1 MTQKTQQRFLGKT
14 AVITGAGSGIGEATA
29 TLFAQEGAKVIACDI
44 SQGRLDALSRTLEAY
59 DIKTC
64 AGDVCNGKVIEE
76 IVKMAQERI
85 DVLANI
91 AGIMDRFLSV
101 GEIDD
106 STWDKVIAVNLT
118 AVMKLTRAALPIM
131 LEAGHG
137 SIVNVSSEA
146 GLRGSVAGAAY
157 TASKWAING
166 LTKNTAFFYGDKG
179 IRVNAVA
186 PGAVKTSIEAPM
198 ESNLSINRIEPLM
211 KALMPPTA
219 EAIEI
224 AQAIAWLSS
233 DEAKNINGVIL
244 PSDGGWGAV

>member
-1 MTQKTQQRFLGKT
+1 MSTRHGGKG
-14 AVITGAGSGIGEATA
+14 GA
-29 TLFAQEGAKVIACDI
+29 
-44 SQGRLDALSRTLEAY
+44 
-59 DIKTC
+59 
-64 AGDVCNGKVIEE
+64 
-76 IVKMAQERI
+76 
-85 DVLANI
+85 
-91 AGIMDRFLSV
+91 
-101 GEIDD
+101 
-106 STWDKVIAVNLT
+106 
-118 AVMKLTRAALPIM
+118 
-131 LEAGHG
+131 
-137 SIVNVSSEA
+137 IVNISSIAAVLGSA
-146 GLRGSVAGAAY
+146 GEYVDYA
-157 TASKWAING
+157 ASKAAVDTFTMG
-166 LTKNTAFFYGDKG
+166 LAREVAEEG